1 MICKFFSNN
10 LFLFQISASW
20 VGWDPCQHCCFTP
33 TDNTRSSPNNLNG
46 TWRVRKYFNFFLPI
60 THYWRSVNFTVILTI
75 PFCFRF
81 QQVVP
86 VLELIGNV
94 VGSLVSL
101 VVLLRRLIRICRR
114 IWSIL
119 TARPPVVVVAN
130 AHQNEVPLAD
140 INFGQNDIPTTD
152 AGADATNGQNDVIV
166 NKELNI
172 WTHQKKGMFLAIL
185 IFWLKLID
193 KCFFSFTSFC

>member
-1 MICKFFSNN
+1 M
-10 LFLFQISASW
+10 
-20 VGWDPCQHCCFTP
+20 
-33 TDNTRSSPNNLNG
+33 
-46 TWRVRKYFNFFLPI
+46 
-60 THYWRSVNFTVILTI
+60 
-75 PFCFRF
+75 
-81 QQVVP
+81 P

-119 TARPPVVVVAN
+119 TARPPVVVAN
-130 AHQNEVPLAD
+130 YHQNEVPLAD
-140 INFGQNDIPTTD
+140 INFGQNDVPPTD

-172 WTHQKKGMFLAIL
+172 
-185 IFWLKLID
+185 
-193 KCFFSFTSFC
+193 